1 MGRQTSPDGRP
12 QIADPRRLFPWAHGL
27 RQAAQAQVG
36 GSGRRSAADI
46 EGSPVIRWICR
57 GSHVCAVTSW
67 HQDHARKAIPAALTD
82 RPRGRPLPPAP
93 WVAHQVYTVRNR
105 WSCCGSAGRCWMGR
119 PANGC
124 ARPCPSCWRTCRRT
138 ATWPRPTPGPRST
151 HGRHRLGLDE
161 FHLQLIVIDLAG
173 RQRGNGRIGHG
184 TQLLYSWDLRPG
196 RVAARP
202 GRFCFPPERFCT

>member
-1 MGRQTSPDGRP
+1 MV
-12 QIADPRRLFPWAHGL
+12 GL
-27 RQAAQAQVG
+27 RSLIRVG
-36 GSGRRSAADI
+36 SSLGQRPSASGASPGRRIRTAFRSAADF

-67 HQDHARKAIPAALTD
+67 HRDQARKAIPAALTD

-124 ARPCPSCWRTCRRT
+124 ARPCPSCWLTCRRT

-151 HGRHRLGLDE
+151 AASRGLIQLGSADHR
-161 FHLQLIVIDLAG
+161 Q
-173 RQRGNGRIGHG
+173 
-184 TQLLYSWDLRPG
+184 
-196 RVAARP
+196 ARFTS
-202 GRFCFPPERFCT
+202 RR